1 MEEKISLNNSE
12 WEIMECLWENSPKTI
27 VQMVKEMKEKKD
39 WAKSTTNTMIRRM
52 EAKGLIFYEQGEKAR
67 LYYPKIKREEIAANE
82 AQTLLHKVF
91 HGQIGLML
99 SALVPQNN
107 LTDEDIRELEDIL
120 HKTGGK

>member
-1 MEEKISLNNSE
+1 MEEKFSLNNSE

-67 LYYPKIKREEIAANE
+67 LYFPKIKREEIAANE

>member
-1 MEEKISLNNSE
+1 MEEKFSLNNSE
-12 WEIMECLWENSPKTI
+12 WEVMECLWENSPKTI

-39 WAKSTTNTMIRRM
+39 WAKSTTSTMIRRM

>member
-1 MEEKISLNNSE
+1 MEEKFSLNNSE

-67 LYYPKIKREEIAANE
+67 LYFPKIKREEIAANE

-99 SALVPQNN
+99 SALAPQNN

>member
-1 MEEKISLNNSE
+1 MEDKITLNNSE
-12 WEIMECLWENSPKTI
+12 WEIMECLWEDSPRTI
-27 VQMVKEMKEKKD
+27 VQMVKEMKEKKE

-52 EAKGLIFYEQGEKAR
+52 EAKGLIAYEQGEKAR
-67 LYYPKIKREEIAANE
+67 LYYPKLGRGEVAANE

-107 LTDEDIRELEDIL
+107 LTDEDIKELEEIL
-120 HKTGGK
+120 HQAGGK

>member
-120 HKTGGK
+120 HQTGGK

>member
-1 MEEKISLNNSE
+1 
-12 WEIMECLWENSPKTI
+12 MECLWENSPKTI

-67 LYYPKIKREEIAANE
+67 LYFPKIKREEIAANE

>member
-12 WEIMECLWENSPKTI
+12 WEIMECLWEESPRTI
-27 VQMVKEMKEKKD
+27 VQMVKEMQEKKG

-52 EAKGLIFYEQGEKAR
+52 EAKGLIAYEQGEKAR
-67 LYYPKIKREEIAANE
+67 LYYPKLGRDEVAANE

-91 HGQIGLML
+91 RGQIGLMI

-107 LTDEDIRELEDIL
+107 LTEEDIKELEEIL
-120 HKTGGK
+120 HKAGGK

>member
-1 MEEKISLNNSE
+1 MEEKITLNNSE
-12 WEIMECLWENSPKTI
+12 WEIMECLWEESPRTI
-27 VQMVKEMKEKKD
+27 VQIVKEMKEKKD

-52 EAKGLIFYEQGEKAR
+52 EAKGLIAYKQGEKAR
-67 LYYPKIKREEIAANE
+67 LYYPKLGREEVAANE

-91 HGQIGLML
+91 HGKIGLML

-107 LTDEDIRELEDIL
+107 LTEEDIRDLEEIL

>member
-12 WEIMECLWENSPKTI
+12 WEVMECLWENSPKTI

-39 WAKSTTNTMIRRM
+39 WAKSTTSTMIRRM